1 MAKVFENI
9 SFNDVPQA
17 LSHLLDKMDKIE
29 QLLTQTQKSS
39 QPEEPQWMDL
49 KQLQAWLPDHPAA
62 PTVYGWVRNNL
73 IPYHKKGK
81 KLLFKRTDIEAWLE
95 QSRIKTNAEMQEDAF
110 AFINKRRI
118 GK

>member
-17 LSHLLDKMDKIE
+17 LSHLLDKMDRIE
-29 QLLTQTQKSS
+29 QLLSQAHKPA

-62 PTVYGWVRNNL
+62 STVYGWIRSNL
-73 IPYHKKGK
+73 ISYHKKGK
-81 KLLFKRTDIEAWLE
+81 NSFSKEPTSKHGLNSPA
-95 QSRIKTNAEMQEDAF
+95 
-110 AFINKRRI
+110 
-118 GK
+118 

>member
-1 MAKVFENI
+1 MTKVFENI
-9 SFNDVPQA
+9 SFNEMPQA

-73 IPYHKKGK
+73 IPYHKKG
-81 KLLFKRTDIEAWLE
+81 
-95 QSRIKTNAEMQEDAF
+95 
-110 AFINKRRI
+110 NKRSDCAQYDISADMTFSPHSSYNQRTS
-118 GK
+118 